1 MARIVFLHGLESNV
15 DADLV
20 PTGSKARHLRGRYG
34 AETVA
39 LDTGVARELK
49 AQLGDAHFHH
59 PFEGYDEAFA
69 LPMQRAREALR
80 EDTELVI
87 GSSFGGAVL
96 LRLLHETPGWQ
107 GPSIFLAGAGVKLT
121 PHRSLP
127 DGIPVELIHGQRDTV
142 VPLADSDL
150 LASTSDVARLTV
162 IDDEHR
168 LSTVVDGVLDAA
180 IERLVGGD

>member
-1 MARIVFLHGLESNV
+1 MARIVFLHGLESKV

-34 AETVA
+34 AEKVA
-39 LDTGVARELK
+39 LDTRVAQEIKRS
-49 AQLGDAHFHH
+49 LGADGFTD

-69 LPMQRAREALR
+69 VPMQRAREALR

-96 LRLLHETPGWQ
+96 LRLLHETPGWR

-127 DGIPVELIHGQRDTV
+127 DGIPVELIHGQHDTDV
-142 VPLADSDL
+142 LLADSEF
-150 LASTSDVARLTV
+150 LAATSDSARLTV
-162 IDDEHR
+162 IDDVHR
-168 LSTVVDGVLDAA
+168 LKTVVDGVLDAA
-180 IERLVGGD
+180 IERLL